1 MPQIVTELTSWNDG
15 PTLQAIENFVSR
27 VTTKGKPGFVP
38 RHERIAVFDN
48 DGTLWCEKPMPI
60 ELGFILQRLAAMA
73 EGNSDLRDRQPWK
86 SAFNK
91 EYSWLGD
98 AITKHY
104 KGDDS
109 DVKLLLAGVLKAF
122 EGMTVERYGEAA
134 SDYLRKGRHP
144 TLERSFSTCVYPP
157 MVELLRYLETHGF
170 TNFIVS
176 GGDRDFMRVISDD
189 IYGITPDRVVGS
201 SVGLR
206 FQMNNGIGAIVY
218 EAQPDVFDD
227 GPAKPV
233 RIWSRIGR
241 RPILA
246 AGNSNGDIP
255 MLQFAS
261 EPSRPSLCL
270 LINHDDE
277 GREFSYQSGAE
288 DALDQARSLGWS
300 VVSIKNDWDVVFS
313 EKKTSAGK
321 VA

>member
-1 MPQIVTELTSWNDG
+1 
-15 PTLQAIENFVSR
+15 
-27 VTTKGKPGFVP
+27 
-38 RHERIAVFDN
+38 
-48 DGTLWCEKPMPI
+48 
-60 ELGFILQRLAAMA
+60 
-73 EGNSDLRDRQPWK
+73 
-86 SAFNK
+86 
-91 EYSWLGD
+91 
-98 AITKHY
+98 
-104 KGDDS
+104 
-109 DVKLLLAGVLKAF
+109 
-122 EGMTVERYGEAA
+122 
-134 SDYLRKGRHP
+134 
-144 TLERSFSTCVYPP
+144 
-157 MVELLRYLETHGF
+157 
-170 TNFIVS
+170 
-176 GGDRDFMRVISDD
+176 
-189 IYGITPDRVVGS
+189 
-201 SVGLR
+201 
-206 FQMNNGIGAIVY
+206 
-218 EAQPDVFDD
+218 
-227 GPAKPV
+227 V